1 MLWAAGWGRAG
12 AGLGS
17 PVSRTR
23 AGGRAGQ
30 SELQLT
36 VWWAS
41 VRHWAWT
48 SAWGSTQ
55 EALGVRPERGSVS
68 MRRQCALVGGGCPVP
83 LRVLLG
89 ELVQGKVIVSGQGRG
104 FVLPNAGLGPAEPP
118 RRCFCA
124 PTVPVASGA
133 PWCRP

>member
-1 MLWAAGWGRAG
+1 
-12 AGLGS
+12 
-17 PVSRTR
+17 
-23 AGGRAGQ
+23 
-30 SELQLT
+30 
-36 VWWAS
+36 
-41 VRHWAWT
+41 
-48 SAWGSTQ
+48 
-55 EALGVRPERGSVS
+55 